1 MGSRQKGHLESAVSG
16 GSNSWRSAAV
26 RSRRPKK
33 RSHPCSR
40 RPTISIF
47 SARKTDPVSGAVLG
61 NFPTGVHPYRA
72 NERRDGNRTTAAPGN
87 ENTMMALQWF
97 YWGVLA
103 TLAQTL
109 FDAAAVGLRLT
120 RMSLPMMLGTMW
132 TPNRS
137 RATVIGFAN
146 HIVNGLLFTLVYVA
160 AFHFWGRHGWW
171 LGALVG
177 LAQAAFVLL
186 VGMQILPAIHPRM
199 ATEQSGPL
207 RHASTG
213 AARLSGVELR
223 PEHPDCH
230 HHFHT

>member
-1 MGSRQKGHLESAVSG
+1 M
-16 GSNSWRSAAV
+16 
-26 RSRRPKK
+26 
-33 RSHPCSR
+33 
-40 RPTISIF
+40 
-47 SARKTDPVSGAVLG
+47 
-61 NFPTGVHPYRA
+61 
-72 NERRDGNRTTAAPGN
+72 
-87 ENTMMALQWF
+87 MMALQWF

-160 AFHFWGRHGWW
+160 AFHLWGRHGWW

-199 ATEQSGPL
+199 ATEQSGPSAMRQL
-207 RHASTG
+207 EPPGFLALNYGPNTPIAIIISHVIFGMVIG
-213 AARLSGVELR
+213 AFC
-223 PEHPDCH
+223 P
-230 HHFHT
+230 